1 LFDLPVSSQKRN
13 KLMMMLQEIKRQINA
28 AASKAPKET

>member
-1 LFDLPVSSQKRN
+1 MFDLAASSPKRD
-13 KLMMMLQEIKRQINA
+13 KLMMMLPKIKRQINA